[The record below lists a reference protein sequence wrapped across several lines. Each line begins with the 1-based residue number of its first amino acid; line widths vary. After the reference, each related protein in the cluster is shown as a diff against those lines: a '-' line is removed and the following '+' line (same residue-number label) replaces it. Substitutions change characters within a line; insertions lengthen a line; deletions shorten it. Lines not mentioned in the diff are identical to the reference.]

1 MQGGRGS
8 VELVLHVQRE
18 KSLFLFLFSRNFLF
32 SSSTGYVQYD
42 ESIGSDWVCLIG
54 AGVAGTENLLHTGT
68 GTSAGTV
75 GLMRVRYA
83 ARGGLDAGWGVGNNP
98 VLGGGMAEH
107 PVSVDR
113 DRVCGVECCG
123 CTA

>member
-8 VELVLHVQRE
+8 VWSCFFRG
-18 KSLFLFLFSRNFLF
+18 KSFFFFFLFSLVIFF
-32 SSSTGYVQYD
+32 SSHQQAMYD

-75 GLMRVRYA
+75 GMMRVRYA
-83 ARGGLDAGWGVGNNP
+83 ARGGLDAGWGIGNNP
-98 VLGGGMAEH
+98 VLGRRNGRTPGIG
-107 PVSVDR
+107 R
-113 DRVCGVECCG
+113 
-123 CTA
+123 